1 MATTKLSNEEFL
13 AFLEKHPDLRDRFAS
28 IVSAVEN
35 SEGNLKEADTPG
47 FCIKNLKF
55 PVGLGESRR

>member
-1 MATTKLSNEEFL
+1 LVP
-13 AFLEKHPDLRDRFAS
+13 LEA
-28 IVSAVEN
+28 
-35 SEGNLKEADTPG
+35 NLTIDVLDPPG